1 MISKKTID
9 EIYAAAK
16 VEEVIEDYVNL
27 KRRGVNMLGLCPF
40 HNEKTPSFTVSPAK
54 NLYKCF
60 GCGKGGGA
68 VNFVMEHESFT
79 YPEALR
85 YLANKYNIKIEEDK
99 QTDEAREAQLKSD
112 SLILINEMAAT
123 YFKEQLLDS
132 DEGRSIG
139 LSYLKHRGLNEA
151 TINTFALGYSPK
163 ESKHFTNHATLKGY
177 NLNSLKELGLTSTSG
192 YDFYRERVIFPF
204 HNLSGKVI
212 GFGGRILKDNVKAPK
227 YLNSPESQLYNK
239 RKTLYG
245 LYQARTD
252 IRRQDACIL
261 VEGYTDVLSLH
272 QADIKNVVASSGT
285 SLTIEQVGLI
295 KRFSN
300 NVIVLYD
307 GDAAGQKA
315 ALRGLDIF
323 LEQGVNVTVVV
334 LPEGQDPDSY
344 VKELGTTGFTNYIAE
359 NGKDFILKLAHHIND
374 NYRNDPVNKSV
385 QIKELVKSMALIRDQ
400 IKRSLY
406 VKECSGILDLAEST
420 LFTEINRNI
429 KSDIYKKQTQQ
440 RREESRPA
448 PTQQAHVDY
457 DPTVDHSQGIRK
469 KVDPVDYQ
477 EKDVI
482 RVLIS
487 AGSLWYDEDNSI
499 TIGAYLMSNLVGI
512 IEYVKDPRY
521 KSILEDYKRQT
532 ENGDVPD
539 QQYWSHHQDEAIR
552 NIAID
557 ILSDKYTYASWSDR
571 GLELQTQKPVE
582 ENYVKDS
589 YQAILRFKMKKIVE
603 RINEL
608 KNIFTEQSDDSK
620 DILLITAYQKLL
632 KERQAI
638 AEELK
643 MIVIN

>member
-1 MISKKTID
+1 MRWLLSISQI
-9 EIYAAAK
+9 
-16 VEEVIEDYVNL
+16 N
-27 KRRGVNMLGLCPF
+27 
-40 HNEKTPSFTVSPAK
+40 SW
-54 NLYKCF
+54 
-60 GCGKGGGA
+60 
-68 VNFVMEHESFT
+68 
-79 YPEALR
+79 
-85 YLANKYNIKIEEDK
+85 
-99 QTDEAREAQLKSD
+99 
-112 SLILINEMAAT
+112 IL
-123 YFKEQLLDS
+123 
-132 DEGRSIG
+132 
-139 LSYLKHRGLNEA
+139 
-151 TINTFALGYSPK
+151 
-163 ESKHFTNHATLKGY
+163 
-177 NLNSLKELGLTSTSG
+177 LTSTNG

-227 YLNSPESQLYNK
+227 YLNSPESHLYNK

-252 IRRQDACIL
+252 IRKKDACIL

-272 QADIKNVVASSGT
+272 QAEIKNVVASSGT

-344 VKELGTTGFTNYIAE
+344 VKELGTVGFSAYINE
-359 NGKDFILKLAHHIND
+359 NGKDFILKLAHHIQE
-374 NYRNDPVNKSV
+374 NYVNDPVNKSI
-385 QIKELVKSMALIRDQ
+385 QIKELVKSMSLIRDQ

-406 VKECSGILDLAEST
+406 VKECAIILNLEERT

-429 KSDIYKKQTQQ
+429 KTDIYKKQTQQ
-440 RREESRPA
+440 RREENKQIRE
-448 PTQQAHVDY
+448 AHVDF
-457 DPTVDHSQGIRK
+457 DPTQDHSQGIRK
-469 KVDPVDYQ
+469 KIDPVDYQ
-477 EKDVI
+477 ERDIV

-487 AGSLWYDEDNSI
+487 AGELWYDEENKI
-499 TIGAYLMSNLVGI
+499 TIGSYLISNLEGI
-512 IEYVKDPRY
+512 LEYVKDIHY
-521 KSILEDYKRQT
+521 KAILIDYKNQIAT
-532 ENGDVPD
+532 GHAPD
-539 QQYWSHHQDEAIR
+539 KQYWSNHQEEQIR

-557 ILSDKYTYASWSDR
+557 MLSDRYTYAKWEDR
-571 GLELQTQKPVE
+571 GLELQTQKPVD

-589 YQAILRFKMKKIVE
+589 YQAILRFKMKKIIE

-608 KNIFTEQSDDSK
+608 KNLFAQQSDDSK
-620 DILLITAYQKLL
+620 DILLMTAYQKLL

-638 AEELK
+638 AAEQN